1 MMCTLVWVI
10 GVFLMFKKCRIH
22 EVMSSF
28 SKKPSMIMRW
38 NVKGCRFINLPLL
51 NRLWLPRPHRAWSK
65 SGGLGALDL
74 LSRFAH
80 TVPLVMTRVVWAGWF
95 ERTTQYTLDDI
106 DWLYAFY
113 WHQKTILVNVW
124 SSCLETMLSHGK
136 RRVQGFHEW
145 MPPSL
150 GCVQVASLPC
160 VCTKLW
166 CSRRLGPVETRLT
179 KPETLPE
186 SASQIFK
193 SYQTCCFSYFVA
205 LVVLNH
211 GTGDEL
217 RTHFSPN
224 QVFFFFHCGWGV
236 LCYQTG
242 RYGNWLGWLCGCTI
256 SQSVRGAQMVDPYSP
271 LRRGTWGEHLRHGP
285 LVPVTTPQCHAQ
297 IADVVLGLLLGTP
310 WASGSGSC
318 PLCSSP
324 VWRWEG

>member
-1 MMCTLVWVI
+1 
-10 GVFLMFKKCRIH
+10 
-22 EVMSSF
+22 
-28 SKKPSMIMRW
+28 MRW

-136 RRVQGFHEW
+136 RCVQGFHGW

-217 RTHFSPN
+217 RTHFS
-224 QVFFFFHCGWGV
+224 QRSWQIKCFFSSTAGGVSYAIRQADMEIDLVGSVDAPSRRVSGVPRWLILTAHWDGALEVNIWGMAP
-236 LCYQTG
+236 L
-242 RYGNWLGWLCGCTI
+242 
-256 SQSVRGAQMVDPYSP
+256 SQ
-271 LRRGTWGEHLRHGP
+271 
-285 LVPVTTPQCHAQ
+285 
-297 IADVVLGLLLGTP
+297 
-310 WASGSGSC
+310 
-318 PLCSSP
+318 
-324 VWRWEG
+324 